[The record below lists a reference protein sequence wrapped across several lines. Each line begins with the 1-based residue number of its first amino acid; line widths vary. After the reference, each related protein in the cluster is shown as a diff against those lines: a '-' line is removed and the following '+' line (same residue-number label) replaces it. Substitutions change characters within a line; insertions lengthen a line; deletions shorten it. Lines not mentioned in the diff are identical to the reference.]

1 MRIIWRVSGN
11 GLIWRWHDF
20 EIVDRKQLY
29 RNKLFRTWRTRLSV
43 GVGRFVTNDCWKRGG
58 VFYLFLT
65 DFDVIEWAWA
75 WGVLSPMTAG
85 SVGAFF
91 IYF

>member
-1 MRIIWRVSGN
+1 VF
-11 GLIWRWHDF
+11 L
-20 EIVDRKQLY
+20 
-29 RNKLFRTWRTRLSV
+29 
-43 GVGRFVTNDCWKRGG
+43 G

-65 DFDVIEWAWA
+65 DFDVIDWVWA

-85 SVGAFF
+85 SVGAVFIYFLTDFDVIDWGWAWGVLSPMTAVFGVFSCFWAFF